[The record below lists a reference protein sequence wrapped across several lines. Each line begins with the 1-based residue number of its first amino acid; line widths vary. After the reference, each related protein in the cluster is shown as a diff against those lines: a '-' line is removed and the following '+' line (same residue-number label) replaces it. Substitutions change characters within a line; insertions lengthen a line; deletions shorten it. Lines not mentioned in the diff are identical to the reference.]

1 MWRVREPFYT
11 QVINWVNTILDHID
25 TRTIL
30 PRNEGFRMVYP
41 NPIKRNNTVK

>member
-30 PRNEGFRMVYP
+30 PRNEGFRMVYRP
-41 NPIKRNNTVK
+41 KCHKNK